1 MISFISSFEIINV
14 VVADTGAANPN
25 GIKMLLANGL
35 SRFFIKS
42 KLVFSNGPKSLSRN
56 PNRKPCKIWIV
67 KGSEFYNRSMKSWLE
82 KNAIE
87 LHSKHNKGKSVV
99 TEPLNLKE

>member
-42 KLVFSNGPKSLSRN
+42 KLVFNNGPKSLSRN
-56 PNRKPCKIWIV
+56 PLDCPILCN
-67 KGSEFYNRSMKSWLE
+67 SDFN
-82 KNAIE
+82 
-87 LHSKHNKGKSVV
+87 
-99 TEPLNLKE
+99 NLVLA